1 MRSLFVQILLWC
13 LATVTICLAGSF
25 FSAQFRRFPEGR
37 KDFFSRFLAL
47 QAEDTRYIYER
58 RGRAALQ
65 QHLEHLQVY
74 FPGHYALLNDQG
86 VDLVSGERH
95 SAEVYNTPLPRHW
108 RTERD
113 LVTILWPTSDKKYFL
128 LVKAMVPAGPPTSVP
143 YYLWVIVAAVVF
155 CYIITVRIVSPL
167 HTLEQT
173 MEAFGNGDLHIRAR
187 VRGHDEISNL
197 AHTFNLMADRIQ
209 TLLTAERRLLQDV
222 SHELRSP
229 LARLKFATELARTS
243 QDHSY
248 SMNRIEKEIHRLS
261 SLVSELLQVTRA
273 ENDPAS
279 RHLQEI
285 ALNDLLRDVLNDSEM
300 ESDARQCRLQ
310 LTAID
315 DGLQLL
321 GDRELLRRAVEN
333 VVRNAIRYA
342 PEGSDIKIGLA
353 REEEYAVISVRDF
366 GPGVPEES
374 LPNLFKPFFRVEADR
389 NRSKGGGVGLGLSIA
404 ERAVAVHGG
413 QIRVRNARPG
423 LLVEILLP
431 VVSIPAL
438 VHA

>member
-1 MRSLFVQILLWC
+1 MRSLFAQILLWC

-25 FSAQFRRFPEGR
+25 FSAQFRQFPPR
-37 KDFFSRFLAL
+37 HNDFLSRFLAF
-47 QAEDTRYIYER
+47 QVEEARHIYER
-58 RGRAALQ
+58 NGREALR
-65 QHLEHLQVY
+65 QHLTYLQKY
-74 FPGHYALLNDQG
+74 FPGRYSLLNDQG
-86 VDLVSGERH
+86 VDLLSGERQ

-113 LVTILWPTSDKKYFL
+113 LLTISWAASDKKYFL
-128 LVKAMVPAGPPTSVP
+128 LVNARVPAGPPTSVP
-143 YYLWVIVAAVVF
+143 YYLWVVVAAVVF

-173 MEAFGNGDLHIRAR
+173 VEAFGSGDLHIRAQAH
-187 VRGHDEISNL
+187 GHDEISRL
-197 AHTFNLMADRIQ
+197 ARTFNLMADRIE

-229 LARLKFATELARTS
+229 LARLKFAVELARTS
-243 QDHSY
+243 QDRGY
-248 SMNRIEKEIHRLS
+248 SMNRIEKEINRLS

-273 ENDPAS
+273 ENDPDS

-285 ALNDLLRDVLNDSEM
+285 TLTDLLRDVLDDSIM
-300 ESDARQCRLQ
+300 ESEARRCRLQ
-310 LTAID
+310 FTAVN
-315 DGLQLL
+315 GLRLL
-321 GDRELLRRAVEN
+321 GDRELLRRAIEN

-342 PEGSDIKIGLA
+342 PEGSEIQVNLLHQDA
-353 REEEYAVISVRDF
+353 YAVISVRDF

-374 LPNLFKPFFRVEADR
+374 IGNLFKPFFRVEADR

-413 QIRVRNARPG
+413 RIRVRNALPG
-423 LLVEILLP
+423 LLVEIVLP
-431 VVSIPAL
+431 VISIPAL
-438 VHA
+438 VNA